1 MFNWWGVYAKLSIV
15 LHCFRQLSYTTQPP
29 MDHYS
34 LSFSLSISWLLSIFC
49 RNHANVTQN
58 NNLLITSI
66 SPKHKGASALSY
78 IPSDCAHQNSQ
89 WLIIWFV
96 FCALASSLHSYLPCM
111 SVANVLNVTW
121 TSKGNCLSKF
131 MYAFVLW
138 VWSPLY
144 LLDFFLCFSCSFG
157 LHLLSS
163 PFLVRTHKSIWL
175 CPIQY
180 YFIPLL
186 CALAKFECDHELRA
200 LGCGSVWYVGG
211 G

>member
-144 LLDFFLCFSCSFG
+144 LLDFFFF
-157 LHLLSS
+157 LL
-163 PFLVRTHKSIWL
+163 F
-175 CPIQY
+175 
-180 YFIPLL
+180 
-186 CALAKFECDHELRA
+186 LRA
-200 LGCGSVWYVGG
+200 ASTVVSLPCAHTQIDLIVSNSILFYSTIMCTR
-211 G
+211 